1 MEEKVTDTEFQ
12 LIEKDQKT
20 LIDKI
25 EKLDAEINLL
35 ETNYFTRSEAL
46 CGGCNIVR
54 GWEGFLDAKLDS
66 NDRGR
71 GFKVPQSERYFSNT
85 SIMSNFSSAKAVGKG
100 VDNDDI
106 APLGKTGK
114 SKAKSGQSNKTTTGR
129 TARKRK
135 RY

>member
-1 MEEKVTDTEFQ
+1 MEEKVADTEFQ

-35 ETNYFTRSEAL
+35 ETNYFSRSETL
-46 CGGCNIVR
+46 CGGCNIIR
-54 GWEGFLDAKLDS
+54 GWEGFLDAKLDV

-85 SIMSNFSSAKAVGKG
+85 SIMSNFSSGKAVGKG
-100 VDNDDI
+100 VENEDSALI
-106 APLGKTGK
+106 KTGK
-114 SKAKSGQSNKTTTGR
+114 NKSKGGQSSQSTSGR
-129 TARKRK
+129 TVRKRK